1 MTEIEQLEAE
11 LDNIPTKK
19 SRQIPTIS
27 LDEIAKEVEAELGP
41 IVTNDRQ
48 QPNINVKKLFCFV
61 AMELGHHPTDVGKR
75 CGIDRSSAIHH
86 HESMKQV
93 IRLAGIAQKLGKR

>member
-11 LDNIPTKK
+11 LDKIPTKK

-27 LDEIAKEVEAELGP
+27 LDEIVKEVEKELGP

-61 AMELGHHPTDVGKR
+61 AMELGHHPTDAGKR
-75 CGIDRSSAIHH
+75 CGIDRTSAIHH
-86 HESMKQV
+86 WSSMKHT
-93 IRLAGIAQKLGKR
+93 IWMCGIAQKLGKR